1 MNWRFLL
8 GGIGRAFSHR
18 NYQYLWLGSTASH
31 TGRWVQRT
39 AIMWLVWELTESGT
53 WLGIVA
59 FADLFPLVIVP
70 LIAGVFTDRLGYLK
84 VLRASS
90 VISFAVGAVFA
101 GLVALDAITIE
112 LIVILT
118 ALLGTVDA
126 AGNPARMS
134 MASQVV
140 PRADLSSA
148 LGMNTASFNL
158 TRIIGPA
165 LGAAIIGIADVAT
178 ALAFNA
184 ATFLV
189 FLLLLLRIP
198 MSVSPPS
205 GGTRRGFVTELIEP
219 LRYIVGEPSI
229 RFVFLLLTAT
239 ALLIRPYIELVQGF
253 VGTVFGGG
261 PETLGLLLGATG
273 FGAVLSA
280 LYLARRG
287 RTQGLTRIV
296 ILGFIGTAIMQT
308 LFAATDNLWVGT
320 AAITLLGAALLMGGV
335 GSTTLVQ
342 NTVDQQLRARVMAV
356 YISAS
361 FGLPSVGAAALGAIA
376 DLGAGF
382 QNALIGAAALTAVIW
397 LWALTR
403 QRAVAR
409 ELEQSASPADPGAT
423 SPATNTRSG

>member
-1 MNWRFLL
+1 MNWGFFL
-8 GGIGRAFSHR
+8 GGIGRALSHR

-70 LIAGVFTDRLGYLK
+70 LIAGVFTDRLGYLQ
-84 VLRASS
+84 VLRVTSI
-90 VISFAVGAVFA
+90 ISFVVGTVFA

-118 ALLGTVDA
+118 ALLGISDA
-126 AGNPARMS
+126 AGSPARIS

-140 PRADLSSA
+140 PRADFASA
-148 LGMNTASFNL
+148 LGLNSASFNL

-165 LGAAIIGIADVAT
+165 LGAAIIGIAGVAT
-178 ALAFNA
+178 ALTFNA

-205 GGTRRGFVTELIEP
+205 GGTHRGFVTEFIEP
-219 LRYIVGEPSI
+219 LRYIIGEPSI
-229 RFVFLLLTAT
+229 RFIFLLLTAT

-273 FGAVLSA
+273 FGAMLSA
-280 LYLARRG
+280 LYVARRG

-296 ILGFIGTAIMQT
+296 VIGFIGTAVMQT
-308 LFAATDNLWVGT
+308 LFAATDSLWVGT
-320 AAITLLGAALLMGGV
+320 AAIALLGAALLLGGV
-335 GSTTLVQ
+335 SSTTLVQ
-342 NTVDQQLRARVMAV
+342 NAVDQPLRARVMAV
-356 YISAS
+356 YISAG
-361 FGLPSVGAAALGAIA
+361 FGLASVGAAALGAIA
-376 DLGAGF
+376 DLGVGF
-382 QNALIGAAALTAVIW
+382 QNALIGAAVLTAVVW

-403 QRAVAR
+403 QRAVAQ
-409 ELEQSASPADPGAT
+409 ELEQSASPTNPGTT